1 MNWTRQTILDLLQQ
15 ALRQAAADEAEAV
28 FTAQNY
34 GLTRFA
40 GSIIHQNMS
49 EEDAIL
55 SIRVA
60 RGQRLG
66 ACATNQLDPEGIRA
80 AVEQAVAMAELTEPN
95 PDFCGFARPAP
106 LDEVR
111 GPVYVEATAAAGP
124 EERADY
130 AARLIGAAGRSGFE
144 AAGAISNGVY
154 VTAVA
159 TSHGQAA
166 YQMETRS
173 HGLTVVNRPGQA
185 GFGTGYA
192 EKYGRDFSAL
202 NPEELGERA
211 AQISALNHDPEPLPP
226 GEYTVVLSAEAVGL
240 LLYYLSWMG
249 FHARAVQSRQSFLT
263 GRRGQLVLDPK
274 LSIWDD
280 ALDGAGYGIPFDWE
294 GRPKQRV
301 DIIRDGIAGDVV
313 YDSFT
318 AAREGRASTGHALSP
333 LRDRYYSSPLPEHL
347 YMAPGTASLEE
358 MIASTERGIFI
369 NHLWYVREVHFGK
382 TIVTGMTRDG
392 TFLIE
397 NGKITRAL
405 NNLRFTQSIAEA
417 FRQVEMVGKDLH
429 LAEQY
434 TGSACVPALKLPR
447 FTITGS
453 SSF

>member
-1 MNWTRQTILDLLQQ
+1 M
-15 ALRQAAADEAEAV
+15 

-80 AVEQAVAMAELTEPN
+80 AVEQAVAMADLTEPN

-211 AQISALNHDPEPLPP
+211 AQSPP
-226 GEYTVVLSAEAVGL
+226 STTIPSRAAVGTPWC
-240 LLYYLSWMG
+240 SP
-249 FHARAVQSRQSFLT
+249 
-263 GRRGQLVLDPK
+263 PK
-274 LSIWDD
+274 RWGCCSTTCPGW
-280 ALDGAGYGIPFDWE
+280 
-294 GRPKQRV
+294 
-301 DIIRDGIAGDVV
+301 
-313 YDSFT
+313 
-318 AAREGRASTGHALSP
+318 ASTPARCRAASP
-333 LRDRYYSSPLPEHL
+333 S
-347 YMAPGTASLEE
+347 
-358 MIASTERGIFI
+358 
-369 NHLWYVREVHFGK
+369 
-382 TIVTGMTRDG
+382 
-392 TFLIE
+392 
-397 NGKITRAL
+397 
-405 NNLRFTQSIAEA
+405 
-417 FRQVEMVGKDLH
+417 
-429 LAEQY
+429 
-434 TGSACVPALKLPR
+434 
-447 FTITGS
+447 
-453 SSF
+453 

>member
-1 MNWTRQTILDLLQQ
+1 MNWDRQKTLDLLRRAVQ
-15 ALRQAAADEAEAV
+15 LSVVDEIEV
-28 FTAQNY
+28 IFQAQNY

-55 SIRVA
+55 AVRVA
-60 RGQRLG
+60 NGQRLG
-66 ACATNQLDPEGIRA
+66 TCATNQLDEEGIR
-80 AVEQAVAMAELTEPN
+80 QAVSRASEMARLNEPN
-95 PDFCGFARPAP
+95 PDFCGFAERVE
-106 LDEVR
+106 LGTVS
-111 GPVYVEATAAAGP
+111 GPVYLEATAKAGPAERAECAGQVIAAAGQ
-124 EERADY
+124 A
-130 AARLIGAAGRSGFE
+130 GFE
-144 AAGAISNGVY
+144 AAGAVSNGVY
-154 VTAVA
+154 VSAVA
-159 TSHGQAA
+159 TSPGQTA

-192 EKYGRDFSAL
+192 EWYGRDFSELDPKAL
-202 NPEELGERA
+202 GKHAVN
-211 AQISALNHDPEPLPP
+211 ISALNHDAVTLPP
-226 GEYTVVLSAEAVGL
+226 GKYTVVLSPEAVST

-249 FHARAVQSRQSFLT
+249 FHARAVQSHQLFLT
-263 GRRGQLVLDPK
+263 GKQGQLVLDEK
-274 LSIWDD
+274 ISIWDD
-280 ALDGAGYGIPFDWE
+280 ALDGQGYGTSFDWE

-301 DIIRDGIAGDVV
+301 DIIRGGAAGDVV

-318 AAREGRASTGHALSP
+318 AGREERASTGHALSP

-347 YMAPGTASLEE
+347 VMGTGQSSVAE
-358 MIASTERGIFI
+358 MIASTERGIWI

-397 NGKITRAL
+397 NGKVTHAL
-405 NNLRFTQSIAEA
+405 RNLRFTQSIAEA
-417 FRQVEMVGKDLH
+417 FRQVELVGRDLH

-434 TGSACVPALKLPR
+434 IGSSRVPALKLDS
-447 FTITGS
+447 FNIVGS